1 MAGEGRWWCT
11 KGTRGAPA
19 LRGAAGATTGATLLN
34 GAVNGVAT
42 TGAGAGATLLKGA
55 AVATVKGAATTG
67 AGAGAGGRLNG
78 LNRFGTG
85 AGATGVRN
93 CLSCLGDCFL
103 CFLTTFLT

>member
-19 LRGAAGATTGATLLN
+19 LRGAAGATTGATLLK

-42 TGAGAGATLLKGA
+42 TGAGSGATLLKGA
-55 AVATVKGAATTG
+55 AVATVNGAATT
-67 AGAGAGGRLNG
+67 
-78 LNRFGTG
+78 GTG